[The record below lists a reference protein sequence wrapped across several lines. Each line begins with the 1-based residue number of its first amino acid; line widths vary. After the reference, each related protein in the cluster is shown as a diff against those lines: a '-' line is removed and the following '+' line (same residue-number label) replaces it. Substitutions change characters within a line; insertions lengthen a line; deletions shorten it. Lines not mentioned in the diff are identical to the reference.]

1 MKELYGVGILF
12 FYFLKWPIAVIYP
25 YMLTHGLHHNYI
37 LDVLWVYCIFLI
49 LKDLTIYLKKKKSL
63 KK

>member
-1 MKELYGVGILF
+1 
-12 FYFLKWPIAVIYP
+12 
-25 YMLTHGLHHNYI
+25 MLTHGLHHNYI